1 MLQVPA
7 SAMRGKSMV
16 AEALALRVLS
26 GDYPPGRPL
35 PNELMLLTEFGV
47 SRTCLREALQML
59 SAKGLVRS
67 RPKLG
72 TFVREPHDWNFL
84 DADILRL
91 RQRVVPRPVFLREL
105 FAVRRMVEPETAA
118 LSAINATPAMLAKMQ
133 IAVLDMARINN
144 SRSEAL
150 TEADVAFHRLLLA
163 ASGNA
168 LLSGLGACIEEALRA
183 SISITSHPDVG
194 SPFAL
199 DKHLAVFEAVCDGNA
214 GAARNNMIAL
224 LDMTEEVLNR
234 ASYGERMAPASAPA
248 DDALS
253 PSPEIR
259 APARVA
265 ASRGRG

>member
-1 MLQVPA
+1 MQAPFKA
-7 SAMRGKSMV
+7 GRGKSMV
-16 AEALALRVLS
+16 AEALALRILGGNYS
-26 GDYPPGRPL
+26 PAKPL
-35 PNELMLLTEFGV
+35 PNEMALLSEFGV

-59 SAKGLVRS
+59 GAKGLVRS

-72 TFVREPHDWNFL
+72 TFVREPHDWNYL

-91 RQRVVPRPVFLREL
+91 RQRVVPKPVFLREL

-118 LSAINATPAMLAKMQ
+118 LSAVNATPAMLAKMQ
-133 IAVLDMARINN
+133 IAVLDMARFSGARN
-144 SRSEAL
+144 EEL

-194 SPFAL
+194 SRFAL

-214 GAARNNMIAL
+214 GAARNNMSAL
-224 LDMTEEVLNR
+224 LDMTEEVLER
-234 ASYGERMAPASAPA
+234 AKYGEDMTAPPVCAAP
-248 DDALS
+248 
-253 PSPEIR
+253 
-259 APARVA
+259 
-265 ASRGRG
+265 

>member
-1 MLQVPA
+1 MPIPVGRA
-7 SAMRGKSMV
+7 ARGKNRV
-16 AEALALRVLS
+16 AEQLTLRIL
-26 GDYPPGRPL
+26 GGGYPPAKPL
-35 PNELMLLTEFGV
+35 PNEATLLAEFGV

-59 SAKGLVRS
+59 AAKGLVRS

-72 TFVREPHDWNFL
+72 TFVRETHHWNFL

-91 RQRVVPRPVFLREL
+91 RQQVVSKSTFLREL

-118 LSAINATPAMLAKMQ
+118 LAAVNATPAMLAKLQ
-133 IAVLDMARINN
+133 IALLEMSSGDGARTD
-144 SRSEAL
+144 AT

-183 SISITSHPDVG
+183 SIGVTSHPDVG

-214 GAARNNMIAL
+214 DAARKNMSAL
-224 LDMTEEVLNR
+224 LDMTEDVLDR
-234 ASYGERMAPASAPA
+234 AKYGECM
-248 DDALS
+248 
-253 PSPEIR
+253 
-259 APARVA
+259 
-265 ASRGRG
+265 GG

>member
-1 MLQVPA
+1 MNSRVWIEGCGRMQKALARVA
-7 SAMRGKSMV
+7 RGKNKV
-16 AEALALRVLS
+16 AEALVLRIL
-26 GDYPPGRPL
+26 GGEYPPARPL
-35 PNELMLLTEFGV
+35 PNEVTLLAEFGV

-72 TFVREPHDWNFL
+72 TFVRESHDWNFL

-91 RQRVVPRPVFLREL
+91 RQRVVPKPVFLREL

-118 LSAINATPAMLAKMQ
+118 LSAVNATPAMLAKMQ
-133 IAVLDMARINN
+133 IAVLDMARGGGSYTHDTI
-144 SRSEAL
+144 EG
-150 TEADVAFHRLLLA
+150 DVTFHRLLLA

-194 SPFAL
+194 SRFAL
-199 DKHLAVFEAVCDGNA
+199 DKHLAVFEAVCDGNP

-224 LDMTEEVLNR
+224 LDMTEDVLDR
-234 ASYGERMAPASAPA
+234 ARYGEAMTLATDTEVAP
-248 DDALS
+248 
-253 PSPEIR
+253 
-259 APARVA
+259 
-265 ASRGRG
+265 

>member
-1 MLQVPA
+1 MNEEGGNQGRPLMQKALARV
-7 SAMRGKSMV
+7 SRGKSRV
-16 AEALALRVLS
+16 AEALALRILG
-26 GDYPPGRPL
+26 GDYAPARPL
-35 PNELMLLTEFGV
+35 PNEVALLAEFGV

-91 RQRVVPRPVFLREL
+91 RQQVVPKHVFLREL

-118 LSAINATPAMLAKMQ
+118 LSAVNATPAMLTKMQ
-133 IAVLDMARINN
+133 IAVLDMARGAGAYTHETI
-144 SRSEAL
+144 
-150 TEADVAFHRLLLA
+150 EADVAFHRLLLA

-168 LLSGLGACIEEALRA
+168 LLSGLGSCIEEALRA
-183 SISITSHPDVG
+183 SISITAHPDVG

-199 DKHLAVFEAVCDGNA
+199 DKHRAVFEAVCDGNP

-224 LDMTEEVLNR
+224 LDMTEDVLNR
-234 ASYGERMAPASAPA
+234 AEYGEAMPG
-248 DDALS
+248 
-253 PSPEIR
+253 
-259 APARVA
+259 VA
-265 ASRGRG
+265 EKKLAAE

>member
-1 MLQVPA
+1 MGERA
-7 SAMRGKSMV
+7 GRIAHGKSVV
-16 AEALALRVLS
+16 ADTLTLRIL
-26 GDYPPGRPL
+26 GGAYPPAKPL
-35 PNELMLLTEFGV
+35 PNESALLGEFGV

-84 DADILRL
+84 DADVLRL
-91 RQRVVPRPVFLREL
+91 RQRVVPKHVFLREL

-118 LSAINATPAMLAKMQ
+118 LSAVNATPAMLAKMQ
-133 IAVLDMARINN
+133 MAVLEMARGNGARTEEI
-144 SRSEAL
+144 A
-150 TEADVAFHRLLLA
+150 EADVAFHRLLLA

-183 SISITSHPDVG
+183 SISITAHPAVG

-199 DKHLAVFEAVCDGNA
+199 DKHLAVFEAVCDGNP

-224 LDMTEEVLNR
+224 LDMTEDVLESVGFGAALTEKR
-234 ASYGERMAPASAPA
+234 KEPAEA
-248 DDALS
+248 
-253 PSPEIR
+253 
-259 APARVA
+259 V
-265 ASRGRG
+265 